1 MNNELKQKVVKGA
14 IWSLMEKFGV
24 QIVSFGVTLI
34 LARLLTPEDYGT
46 IALLSIFTGI
56 ASSLVDSGFATAL
69 IQKKDVTEVDYN
81 SVFYLS
87 IVVAGILYVILFFIA
102 PWIADF
108 YKTPVL
114 VSILRISAIVLFFN
128 AVNSVQ
134 IVELKRNLRFDLS
147 FRISL
152 ISTFSSAIVGI
163 TLAFLHFGPWALVWQ
178 TFTLGLVGVIARWF
192 YVAWRPKLMFSFR
205 ALRTLFSFGWKL
217 AVSFLINTIF
227 ENIYGLLIGRIYTK
241 ADLAFVN
248 KGKTTPSLVMD
259 SVNSTLGVVSFP
271 ALAKLQDSREQVRNG
286 MRKLITC
293 STYLVMPAMAGVAVC
308 SESLVFLLFG
318 EKWIPCVRYMQVAC
332 FTYALWPFHTINL
345 QAINAVGRSDLFL
358 KLEIVKKISCVIFMI
373 IFAYKGVFVFIAG
386 SALIL
391 GPISVLINTWPN
403 KRLLGYSVTM
413 QVIDV
418 GPTALAS
425 LAMASVC
432 LGVKYLII
440 LLVSNCCLPIAR
452 HIILLCVQIPL
463 GVIFYT
469 TITYCFNFVALRE
482 YMRILVPKISVRYP
496 KINQVIERYFR

>member
-1 MNNELKQKVVKGA
+1 MSELKQKVVKGA

-24 QIVSFGVTLI
+24 QIVSFGVTLV

-46 IALLSIFTGI
+46 VALLSIFTAI

-69 IQKKDVTEVDYN
+69 IQKKDATEVDYN

-114 VSILRISAIVLFFN
+114 VSILRVSAIVLFFN

-134 IVELKRNLRFDLS
+134 IVELKRNFRFDLS

-163 TLAFLHFGPWALVWQ
+163 TLAFLKYGPWALVWQ
-178 TFTLGLVGVIARWF
+178 TFTLGLVGVITRWF
-192 YVAWRPKLMFSFR
+192 YVAWRPKLMFSFNS
-205 ALRTLFSFGWKL
+205 LRTLFSFGWKL

-227 ENIYGLLIGRIYTK
+227 ENIYGLLIGRLYTK

-308 SESLVFLLFG
+308 SESLVFLMFG
-318 EKWIPCVRYMQVAC
+318 EKWIPCVRYMQIAC

-358 KLEIVKKISCVIFMI
+358 KLEIIKKICCVIFLS
-373 IFAYKGVFVFIAG
+373 IFANRGVFVFIAG

-403 KRLLGYSVTM
+403 KRLLEYSVMM
-413 QVIDV
+413 QLNDV
-418 GPTALAS
+418 GPTVMAS

-432 LGVKYLII
+432 LGIKYMLLKIMNDYGSLLIK
-440 LLVSNCCLPIAR
+440 
-452 HIILLCVQIPL
+452 HIILLCVQIPV
-463 GVIFYT
+463 GVMFYT
-469 TITYCFNFVALRE
+469 GISYWFRFIALSE
-482 YMRILVPKISVRYP
+482 YMRILDHKISAKYP
-496 KINQVIERYFR
+496 KIHQVIERCFR